1 MMQFISFT
9 GIVKSI
15 RSLDTDIH
23 TGNTGCVQFFT
34 VESDN
39 GEVVNFYV
47 SRDTYFVRHEVI
59 RIGDRVTGFY
69 DANAPAPLIYPP
81 QFQAVVMN
89 KVTTNYFVKVAYF
102 DQYLVSEDGQ
112 LRLNLSEETKIL
124 LENGQLFEGDLRNRN
139 LIVVY
144 GPTTRSIPAQ
154 TRPYEII
161 VLCDPL

>member
-1 MMQFISFT
+1 MMQFLSFT
-9 GIVKSI
+9 GVVKNI
-15 RSLDTDIH
+15 HSLDRQNYE
-23 TGNTGCVQFFT
+23 GNRGCVQLFT
-34 VESDN
+34 VESDSR
-39 GEVVNFYV
+39 EIVNFYV
-47 SRDTYFVRHEVI
+47 SPDTYFVRHEVI

-69 DANAPAPLIYPP
+69 NANAPAPLIYPP

-112 LRLNLSEETKIL
+112 LRLNLSEETQIR
-124 LENGQLFEGDLRNRN
+124 LENGQLFEGELRNRN

-154 TRPYEII
+154 TTPYEII
-161 VLCDPL
+161 VICDRL